1 MLRLTF
7 HISTELT
14 ETLRLYGCVKG
25 LADSPTL
32 TDRLR
37 ATPGAVV
44 QAGPLSRA
52 NQTKSRLA
60 AKTQQALGFKFLPSQ
75 PRAVGRHAGVSA
87 DSWTYTYLKNEA
99 QS

>member
-1 MLRLTF
+1 MLQLMF
-7 HISTELT
+7 HISTELAKM
-14 ETLRLYGCVKG
+14 LRLEGCVEW

-37 ATPGAVV
+37 ATPGAIV

-75 PRAVGRHAGVSA
+75 PRTVGRHTWVSA